1 VKGQKEWGDPM
12 IMITYGLIEAYAI
25 LTGLA
30 ALMQWK
36 EKGYQLRTLFFVLL
50 STSILLT
57 IWIPYKEWILKIL
70 IFEFMM
76 FHLLAIIEGQL
87 TNNKLRYSHH
97 IIRFIFHCILL
108 LLVSKFIKY

>member
-1 VKGQKEWGDPM
+1 M
-12 IMITYGLIEAYAI
+12 IIITYGLIGAYAL

-30 ALMQWK
+30 GLLQWK
-36 EKGYQLRTLFFVLL
+36 EKGYQRRSLLFVIL

-57 IWIPYKEWILKIL
+57 IWIPYKEWILKLLIL
-70 IFEFMM
+70 EFIML
-76 FHLLAIIEGQL
+76 HLLAIIEGLL

-108 LLVSKFIKY
+108 ILVSKFMKY